1 MTTPFKH
8 TFPLVTTTSED
19 FAAVDITSAYTFS
32 PTRPRAVIVNNPGS
46 SLQTLL
52 CRAEGA
58 TADSPFICGPGA
70 TMLPISPLTIQAH
83 ATLTVV
89 ALW

>member
-1 MTTPFKH
+1 MSTPYPN

-19 FAAVDITSAYTFS
+19 FEAVDITSAHTFTG
-32 PTRPRAVIVNNPGS
+32 TRPRAIIANNPGA

-52 CRAEGA
+52 LRAEGK
-58 TADSPFICGPGA
+58 TADAPVICGPGA
-70 TMLPISPLTIQAH
+70 TLIPVSPLTIQAH
-83 ATLTVV
+83 ATITVV